1 MLCCFW
7 EHCQMRRVWRYQ
19 RGNQNPSIG
28 EEQKTQWPNK
38 TDKMKCFE
46 DTKGVIRSHRTDN
59 TMVKRKRTNSDLR
72 NITQKTN
79 NRVVTL
85 KTMASSSPVFSRVC
99 VAQALVFCVE
109 FVDHCLSFCLFSFD
123 HCVVCSIAFDNPLGI
138 NKHFPLKL
146 SVFVG
151 YKFL

>member
-1 MLCCFW
+1 
-7 EHCQMRRVWRYQ
+7 MRRVWRYQ

-28 EEQKTQWPNK
+28 EEQKTQK
-38 TDKMKCFE
+38 DKMTCFD
-46 DTKGVIRSHRTDN
+46 DTKGVIRNHRTDN

-72 NITQKTN
+72 SITQKTN
-79 NRVVTL
+79 NRVVTRSPL

-109 FVDHCLSFCLFSFD
+109 FVDHCLSFCPFSFD

-138 NKHFPLKL
+138 NKHFLLKL
-146 SVFVG
+146 IVFVG
-151 YKFL
+151 YKLL

>member
-38 TDKMKCFE
+38 TDKMTCFE
-46 DTKGVIRSHRTDN
+46 DTKGVIRSYRTDN

-72 NITQKTN
+72 SITQKTN
-79 NRVVTL
+79 NRVVTRSPL

-99 VAQALVFCVE
+99 VAQAFVFCVE
-109 FVDHCLSFCLFSFD
+109 FVDHFLSFFVWPLCCLFYSFW
-123 HCVVCSIAFDNPLGI
+123 
-138 NKHFPLKL
+138 
-146 SVFVG
+146 
-151 YKFL
+151 